1 MRRKARELAFKA
13 LFEHAQGDVPLS
25 EAWRHALAAYDY
37 EGDEPLDQEGTEFAE
52 RLVRGYQD
60 HAEEVDRILAE
71 TVEGWDFN
79 QMSKTDLAVLRLAT
93 YEMLYE
99 DTPFAPLIEV
109 AVRIAGKYGGEDSG
123 KFVNGVL
130 ARLKRRIDAGEL
142 KTVPKKD

>member
-1 MRRKARELAFKA
+1 MRRRARELAFKA
-13 LFEHAQGDVPLS
+13 LFEHAQGGVPLA
-25 EAWRHALAAYDY
+25 EAWQHALAA
-37 EGDEPLDQEGTEFAE
+37 EEPPLDEEGVEFAD
-52 RLVRGYQD
+52 RLVFGYEK
-60 HAEEVDRILAE
+60 HAKEVDGVLAE

-130 ARLKRRIDAGEL
+130 ARLKKRIDSGEL
-142 KTVPKKD
+142 VAAPKKD

>member
-1 MRRKARELAFKA
+1 MRRKARELAFRV
-13 LFEHAQGDVPLS
+13 LFEHLQGDVPLE
-25 EAWRHALAAYDY
+25 EAWRHALETSELDA
-37 EGDEPLDQEGTEFAE
+37 EGRSFAR
-52 RLVRGYQD
+52 RLVDGYAD
-60 HAEEVDRILAE
+60 NAAEVDRTLAE

-93 YEMLYE
+93 YEMLFE

-130 ARLKRRIDAGEL
+130 ARLKRRVDAGEL
-142 KTVPKKD
+142 TAVPKKD

>member
-1 MRRKARELAFKA
+1 MRRRARELAFKV
-13 LFEHAQGDVPLS
+13 LFEHLQGDVPLE
-25 EAWRHALAAYDY
+25 EAWRHAL
-37 EGDEPLDQEGTEFAE
+37 EGEELDEEGLAFAR
-52 RLVRGYQD
+52 RLVDGFARR
-60 HAEEVDRILAE
+60 AAEVDRILAE
-71 TVEGWDFN
+71 TVEGWDFG

-109 AVRIAGKYGGEDSG
+109 AVKIAGKYGGEDSG

-142 KTVPKKD
+142 TAAPKKD

>member
-1 MRRKARELAFKA
+1 MRRRARELAFKV
-13 LFEHAQGDVPLS
+13 LFEHLQGDVPLE
-25 EAWRHALAAYDY
+25 EAWRHAL
-37 EGDEPLDQEGTEFAE
+37 EGEELDEEGRAFAR
-52 RLVRGYQD
+52 RLVEGFARR
-60 HAEEVDRILAE
+60 AAEVDRTLAE
-71 TVEGWDFN
+71 TVEGWDFS

-109 AVRIAGKYGGEDSG
+109 AVKIAGKYGGEDSG

-142 KTVPKKD
+142 TAAPKKD